1 MDIVFQY
8 PPDLM
13 SLLIDAIPCLCRGK
27 KDVLLFFKGAG
38 VGVQFTQDLQQ
49 QLRVNRDGLK
59 KHEMV
64 RTVLT
69 RLNERGER
77 TLRERREV
85 LKRVVEFE
93 DFSSCWP
100 DDQLKGKG
108 LVAEIRKLINVKD
121 SFTRMSQEREA
132 ESRERREAAETK
144 RKAIQQKRQALQS
157 LKDELFGLFA
167 LTDAWTRRKKLESV
181 LNRLFKASDILVR
194 EAFTLRG
201 NESQGVVE
209 QIDGVVEIDGHLY
222 LVEMKWWD
230 QALGP
235 GEVAQHQVRVFTRGQ
250 ARGIFISSS
259 PTPRPRSRSAARDSR
274 RHPSCCA
281 SSKRSFARSKL
292 RRPWRTYSGGRSKAP
307 SWISSRSRESD
318 PLLPRQDATIR
329 LLDVLLK
336 TLVGAAHKIPK
347 ERLVVLE
354 GLVRE
359 PYPAAASWV
368 HG

>member
-13 SLLIDAIPCLCRGK
+13 SLLIDALPCLCRGK

-38 VGVQFTQDLQQ
+38 VGAKFTQDLEQ
-49 QLRVNRDGLK
+49 QLRTNRDSLK

-64 RTVLT
+64 RTILT
-69 RLNERGER
+69 RLNERGEA

-132 ESRERREAAETK
+132 ESRQRKEATEAMA
-144 RKAIQQKRQALQS
+144 RAIQEKKRDLRT
-157 LKDELFGLFA
+157 LKDELFALFA
-167 LTDAWTRRKKLESV
+167 VTDAWTRGKRLEAV

-194 EAFTLRG
+194 ESFTLRG
-201 NESQGVVE
+201 DESQRIVE

-222 LVEMKWWD
+222 LVEVKWWD
-230 QALGP
+230 PRLGP
-235 GEVAQHQVRVFTRGQ
+235 GDVAQHQVRVMGRGHV
-250 ARGIFISSS
+250 RGIFISASGY
-259 PTPRPRSRSAARDSR
+259 TDAAIQACRDSLTVALFVLCELEEIVR
-274 RHPSCCA
+274 ALEADMPLPEL
-281 SSKRSFARSKL
+281 L
-292 RRPWRTYSGGRSKAP
+292 RRK
-307 SWISSRSRESD
+307 I
-318 PLLPRQDATIR
+318 Q
-329 LLDVLLK
+329 
-336 TLVGAAHKIPK
+336 GAAIDKKPLTK
-347 ERLVVLE
+347 VL
-354 GLVRE
+354 
-359 PYPAAASWV
+359 
-368 HG
+368 